1 MGICSPQDEEMNKY
15 IVMYLSMISLGTY
28 AFFNMPQQMMSTGSQ
43 MMFPA
48 QDVTKAQPQ
57 TLVCDCNCNK
67 QEKIMLRYEMPKA
80 PAKKAPAKQSK
91 KKKAKQLI

>member
-1 MGICSPQDEEMNKY
+1 MNKY
-15 IVMYLSMISLGTY
+15 IVMYLAMAISLGTY
-28 AFFNMPQQMMSTGSQ
+28 AFFNMPQQMYQVGSQ
-43 MMFPA
+43 LMFPT

-67 QEKIMLRYEMPKA
+67 QEKRMLRYEMPKA

>member
-1 MGICSPQDEEMNKY
+1 MNKY

-28 AFFNMPQQMMSTGSQ
+28 AFFNMPQQMYQVGSQ
-43 MMFPA
+43 LMFPT

-67 QEKIMLRYEMPKA
+67 
-80 PAKKAPAKQSK
+80 
-91 KKKAKQLI
+91 

>member
-1 MGICSPQDEEMNKY
+1 MNKLV
-15 IVMYLSMISLGTY
+15 IVLTIGITTAAYG
-28 AFFNMPQQMMSTGSQ
+28 FFNMPQQMYQAGSK

-67 QEKIMLRYEMPKA
+67 QEKRMLRYEMPKA

>member
-1 MGICSPQDEEMNKY
+1 MNKY
-15 IVMYLSMISLGTY
+15 IVMYLVMAISLSTY
-28 AFFNMPQQMMSTGSQ
+28 AFFNMPQQMYQAGSK

-67 QEKIMLRYEMPKA
+67 
-80 PAKKAPAKQSK
+80 
-91 KKKAKQLI
+91 